1 MTDPSF
7 RCQRCHGSQAR
18 LANPPFP
25 GALGDR
31 VWRSVCASCWSEWER
46 REVIVINELRLNF
59 MDPEAQD
66 ILAAQMRDFL
76 ALDSG
81 PTEG

>member
-1 MTDPSF
+1 
-7 RCQRCHGSQAR
+7 
-18 LANPPFP
+18 
-25 GALGDR
+25 